1 VKRPCLLRQAPRALF
16 CVAAILFLFAA
27 AGFAA
32 DDVPVVTTIA
42 DFEDDS
48 VATTIASVE
57 NVLRT
62 ACALK
67 RSTVPARGQSC
78 LQLEIGVTGGEA
90 SAVVDFRLRDPGRYD
105 QADRIAAFYWLNGG
119 SFDLAFRLRDANDQI
134 FETPAQTVSAK
145 NRWTYVEI
153 ACDPDKLKRIQGTG
167 ELRWPVQF
175 QGFRAS
181 TSKLGKQTLYLDEFQ
196 IGHQVERRAVVHGE
210 FVFDEPTRIFEP
222 GATVKTALALENCSR
237 TEKLQVSVELAW
249 IRSDGS
255 VLKTQSGS
263 KSLPPSR
270 PGFRSRQAIDFSQR
284 IEQPGL
290 YRLAARARA
299 GGWLAPAVF
308 QTSIAVTPRNTAI
321 SRGRSVFFGVRSGL
335 VYEPVADQRLE
346 IAIARDIG
354 AHLLAIETP
363 WRQIEPAQG
372 KFDFSALD
380 PAVNELVAKN
390 IAPLIVL
397 TDPPDWA
404 PEGAARIDA
413 VAAVFCRLAEK
424 YGAAVSLFQ
433 PEHQVLGTRSLA
445 ELVPALDRIQERLK
459 KTREDAAA
467 VSPPVPATPESA
479 AELKANL
486 PASKVLW
493 CVQTA
498 GDVHAALQALETF
511 RNAAGVSW
519 DTKFWWQHHAAPMVG
534 PTTFVDAEDVLKHYV
549 HAALAG
555 VRGLIWYDLRD
566 DDNDRGQPNAL
577 RGLVRRD
584 FSPKA
589 SLLGYAAAAGMLTG
603 LACRGPVDGTPPE
616 FDSALFV
623 GSDRHLA
630 VLLPKPNRIRPAL
643 LAVLQGVPGK
653 LQLQDFERRSFKP
666 LTGLPTSLA
675 PTLNRP
681 FFISLPLTTPQPE
694 PQLAFDRC
702 PISMPA
708 TLFCGESGH
717 NILEFTPPED
727 VRRGSIQLAAPRG
740 SQITLN
746 SDRQWFKA
754 KQGETQQLRLEITRP
769 AEKKLETVKAEL
781 KLMLDKAVLDIPVDV
796 CGLVN
801 APPADTNWP
810 RQQDAFRLGELA
822 PAAGQGASAGVTVF
836 GAYTRQSFE
845 LLIVLRD
852 ERLVPLRVL
861 ADGTTIGDDLL
872 LGVAGDHADA
882 HTEVRIDLAS
892 DPPQLRPVHGTTGGE
907 LAAWTCRTLPGAD
920 GERVYHVQIPSRAFG
935 PAALSAG
942 SKLRLAVRYADDDSD
957 GLSPVALQLGRG
969 LDGSRS
975 SEEFLWVRLAE

>member
-1 VKRPCLLRQAPRALF
+1 
-16 CVAAILFLFAA
+16 
-27 AGFAA
+27 
-32 DDVPVVTTIA
+32 
-42 DFEDDS
+42 
-48 VATTIASVE
+48 
-57 NVLRT
+57 
-62 ACALK
+62 
-67 RSTVPARGQSC
+67 
-78 LQLEIGVTGGEA
+78 
-90 SAVVDFRLRDPGRYD
+90 
-105 QADRIAAFYWLNGG
+105 
-119 SFDLAFRLRDANDQI
+119 AFRLRDANDQI

-153 ACDPDKLKRIQGTG
+153 ACDAEKLKRIQGTG
-167 ELRWPVQF
+167 ELTWPVQF

-196 IGHQVERRAVVHGE
+196 IGHHVERRAVVHGE
-210 FVFDEPTRIFEP
+210 FLFDEPTRIFEP

-237 TEKLQVSVELAW
+237 SEKLQVSVELAW

-270 PGFRSRQAIDFSQR
+270 PGFRSRQSIDFSQR

-290 YRLAARARA
+290 YRLTARARA

-321 SRGRSVFFGVRSGL
+321 SRGRSVFYGVRSGL
-335 VYEPVADQRLE
+335 VREPVADQRLE
-346 IAIARDIG
+346 IAIARAIG
-354 AHLLAIETP
+354 VHLVAVETP

-372 KFDFSALD
+372 KFDFAALD

-404 PEGAARIDA
+404 PEGAARVDA
-413 VAAVFCRLAEK
+413 VAAVFSRVAEK

-433 PEHQVLGTRSLA
+433 PEHEVLGTRGLSELA
-445 ELVPALDRIQERLK
+445 PALDRIQERLK
-459 KTREDAAA
+459 KTREDAVA

-479 AELKANL
+479 AELKAHL
-486 PASKVLW
+486 PASRVLW

-498 GDVHAALQALETF
+498 GDVQAALQALETF
-511 RNAAGVSW
+511 RSVAGISW
-519 DTKFWWQHHAAPMVG
+519 DAKFWWQHNAAPLVG

-566 DDNDRGQPNAL
+566 DDNDRGQPDAL

-643 LAVLQGVPGK
+643 LAVLQGVPGE
-653 LQLQDFERRSFKP
+653 LQLQDFERRPFKA

-681 FFISLPLTTPQPE
+681 FFISLRLTSPQPE
-694 PQLAFDRC
+694 PQLAFGHS
-702 PISMPA
+702 PISIPS
-708 TLFCGESGH
+708 TLFCGETAH
-717 NILEFTPPED
+717 NILELTPPED
-727 VRRGSIQLAAPRG
+727 VRRGSIRLEAPRN
-740 SQITLN
+740 SPVTLN
-746 SDRQWFKA
+746 SDRQSFKA
-754 KQGETQQLRLEITRP
+754 KQGETQHLPLEITRP
-769 AEKKLETVKAEL
+769 AEKQLEPAKAAL
-781 KLMLDKAVLDIPVDV
+781 KLTLDKAVLDIPVDV
-796 CGLVN
+796 CALVSV
-801 APPADTNWP
+801 PPADSAWP
-810 RQQDAFRLGELA
+810 RQHDAFRLGELA
-822 PAAGQGASAGVTVF
+822 PPDGQGASAGVTVF
-836 GAYTRQSFE
+836 GAYSSQSFD

-852 ERLVPLRVL
+852 DRLFPLRAL

-872 LGVAGDHADA
+872 LGVAGDHADQ
-882 HTEVRIDLAS
+882 HTAVRIDLAS
-892 DPPQLRPVHGTTGGE
+892 DPPQLRPVHGIAGVE
-907 LAAWTCRTLPGAD
+907 LDAWACRTLPGSD
-920 GERVYHVQIPSRAFG
+920 GARVYHVQIPSRTFG
-935 PAALSAG
+935 ATALSAG
-942 SKLRLAVRYADDDSD
+942 TKLRLAVRYVDDDSD

-969 LDGSRS
+969 LDGARS
-975 SEEFLWVRLAE
+975 SEEFLWVRLAERAN